1 MFSRQDQMLFQG
13 KRSPCSDMSGLLQG
27 FNIFNQQADLY
38 WEAIGLEDLKTTCAH
53 TQSPPALLEPT
64 SKPQGELV
72 GGCSSAPADG
82 WGPSDLLKVN
92 RRCFCITRNV
102 IERTPAELKPLL
114 CDRTQQCLQVP
125 VWL

>member
-1 MFSRQDQMLFQG
+1 
-13 KRSPCSDMSGLLQG
+13 MSGLLQG

-72 GGCSSAPADG
+72 GAVPQ
-82 WGPSDLLKVN
+82 L
-92 RRCFCITRNV
+92 
-102 IERTPAELKPLL
+102 
-114 CDRTQQCLQVP
+114 QQMVGVP
-125 VWL
+125 QIC